1 MAEPFRHRASHAQP
15 LTPPAVMP
23 TTASL
28 VEPPIPFVTVT
39 NWVRAANL
47 CGIDIGRIF
56 HEEGVDTSNLH
67 PETAVILRET
77 MQRVMQRCVEETQ
90 AMGRGQHFPIVLGET
105 FAFEYMSDIETFI
118 TTSPTL
124 REAAR
129 SLEWIPPLLNP
140 YMQISLAEHG
150 GEARMAVSFNHPEAS
165 PGNTWAFT
173 EGVFAALIKFT
184 RMLLGGQQLIG
195 RVTLQHPP
203 HPDPA
208 IRQACEAF
216 FQSPITYS
224 EPVSA
229 MWFDR
234 ALLDLPLRGGFPL
247 LHEQA
252 AKRVV
257 QHVAKHAE
265 RIEQQLH
272 PAAHDPLVDQI
283 ERLLA
288 HKPRLLGLGLEALA
302 EELQLHAR
310 TLQRRLR
317 DANESHSGILGRVR
331 YGLARQ
337 WLHDTALPIEDISD
351 RLGFSDRRSFTQ
363 AFTRWSGLTPSQYRR
378 EHLET

>member
-1 MAEPFRHRASHAQP
+1 MTA
-15 LTPPAVMP
+15 PAP
-23 TTASL
+23 

-56 HEEGVDTSNLH
+56 EEEGVDTSNLH

-77 MQRVMQRCVEETQ
+77 MQRVMQRCVDETR
-90 AMGRGQHFPIVLGET
+90 AMGRGQHFPLVLGET

-140 YMQISLAEHG
+140 HMQISLAEHG
-150 GEARMAVSFNHPEAS
+150 SEARMSVAFNHPDAS
-165 PGNTWAFT
+165 PDTTWAFT
-173 EGVFAALIKFT
+173 EGVFASLLKFT
-184 RMLLGGQQLIG
+184 RMLLGGQQLFG
-195 RVTLQHPP
+195 RITLQHAP
-203 HPDPA
+203 HQDRA
-208 IRQACEAF
+208 ACEAF
-216 FQSPITYS
+216 FHVPISYS

-234 ALLDLPLRGGFPL
+234 ALLDLPLRGGFPR

-252 AKRVV
+252 AQRVV
-257 QHVAKHAE
+257 QQVAQRVEQLQQEAGALDHAGN
-265 RIEQQLH
+265 
-272 PAAHDPLVDQI
+272 LVHQI
-283 ERLLA
+283 ERALA
-288 HKPRLLGLGLEALA
+288 QKPRLLGQGLEALA
-302 EELQLHAR
+302 EELHLHAR

-317 DANESHSGILGRVR
+317 DIGDSHSGILARVR

-337 WLHDTALPIEDISD
+337 WLQDPALPIEDISD

-363 AFTRWSGLTPSQYRR
+363 AFTRWSGVTPSQYRR
-378 EHLET
+378 SPGP